1 MDDETLF
8 RDVKILLVEDD
19 EDDYLITKDHLD
31 DITSW
36 SVDLEWAPTYESGL
50 ERMASNE
57 HAIYLVDYNLGQF
70 TGVELV
76 EQAKARG
83 CQGPIIFLTGQND
96 REMDLQA
103 MQAGAV
109 DYLIKG
115 QIDSAALERSMRYAL
130 RHDLANKSIEQARRN
145 AESANRS
152 KSEFLANMSHEI
164 RTPMNAIMG
173 MTDLV
178 LETGLNPQQKKYLSI
193 VKNSSESLL
202 NLINDILD
210 FSKIEAGQVELEEVD
225 FDLNEAVES
234 VTHMLSV
241 RAADKDIE
249 ILCFVDPQL
258 NTWVKGDPKRLQQVL
273 INLMGN
279 AVKFTEQGEVV
290 VKVELVTDDS
300 GLASREEKDDHVMIR
315 FSVSDTGIGI
325 EQKKLC
331 KIFDKFIQADSSTS
345 RQFGGSGLGLSICR
359 SLVKLMQGEISVE
372 SEFGKGSKF
381 QFVVPLKIGAGQII
395 REVEQP
401 LDLNNLRALVVDDNK
416 TNRFIIEK
424 ALWSWGLQV
433 LEAASGKEA
442 LFLLKSPQNV
452 IDMIILDDRM
462 PEMSGIETVVL
473 IRKDPA
479 LKDIP
484 IVMLSSG
491 DELSRSKLEQLKIS
505 RLLKKPVRQ
514 SELQNALMEA
524 VATLNSR
531 ATKVPEIVET
541 DPTHK
546 KILVV
551 DDNETNLMLVRNVLQ
566 RAGYHFDEAVNGQE
580 AVRATEKSR
589 YDLILMD
596 LQMPVM
602 NGFEATCEIRVFEKR
617 ANLPRTPI
625 VALTAHALKGFRE
638 KCFQNEMDDYI
649 TKPVRKRELVAK
661 IEEWVHEGK
670 SESVS

>member
-1 MDDETLF
+1 MDDDKLMQ
-8 RDVKILLVEDD
+8 DVRILLVEDD
-19 EDDYLITKDHLD
+19 EDDYQITKDYLE

-36 SVDLEWAPTYESGL
+36 SFDLEWVATYESGL
-50 ERMASNE
+50 AKMVAND
-57 HAIYLVDYNLGQF
+57 HTLYLVDYNLGEF

-76 EQAKARG
+76 KEAKAKG
-83 CQGPIIFLTGQND
+83 CLGPIIFLTGQND
-96 REMDLQA
+96 RELDLQA
-103 MQAGAV
+103 MQVGAA
-109 DYLIKG
+109 DYLVKG

-130 RHDLANKSIEQARRN
+130 RHDLATRSIQNAKEN

-164 RTPMNAIMG
+164 RTPMNAIIG

-178 LETGLNPQQKKYLSI
+178 LETGLNPQQKEYLNI

-202 NLINDILD
+202 TLINDILD

-234 VTHMLSV
+234 VTQMLSV

-273 INLMGN
+273 VNLMGN
-279 AVKFTEQGEVV
+279 AIKFTDQGEVV
-290 VKVELVTDDS
+290 VRVELVSDESELAIKEARDDQV
-300 GLASREEKDDHVMIR
+300 LIR

-325 EQKKLC
+325 KQENLA
-331 KIFDKFIQADSSTS
+331 KIFDKFTQADSSTS
-345 RQFGGSGLGLSICR
+345 RQFGGTGLGLSICR
-359 SLVKLMQGEISVE
+359 SLVNLMQGEIKVE
-372 SEFGKGSKF
+372 SELGHGSKF
-381 QFVVPLKIGAGQII
+381 QFTIPLKVGAGQIV
-395 REVEQP
+395 RDVEQP
-401 LDLNNLRALVVDDNK
+401 LDLKDMRTLVVDDNK

-452 IDMIILDDRM
+452 IDIIILDDRM
-462 PEMSGIETVVL
+462 PEMSGIETATL
-473 IRKDPA
+473 IRQNPA
-479 LKDIP
+479 LRDIP

-491 DELSRSKLEQLKIS
+491 LEMSRSKLEQLKVT

-514 SELQNALMEA
+514 TELQSAL
-524 VATLNSR
+524 R
-531 ATKVPEIVET
+531 AALGAGESKIAEQANHAPK
-541 DPTHK
+541 DQARK
-546 KILVV
+546 KILIV
-551 DDNETNLMLVRNVLQ
+551 DDNETNLMLVRNVIE
-566 RAGYHFDEAVNGQE
+566 RAGYRFDAATNGQE
-580 AVRATEKSR
+580 AVRAVEKSR

-617 ANLPRTPI
+617 ANLSRTPI
-625 VALTAHALKGFRE
+625 VALTAHAVKGFRE

-649 TKPVRKRELVAK
+649 TKPVRQRELLAK
-661 IEEWVHEGK
+661 IEEWLHEGK
-670 SESVS
+670 SEIVG